1 MLPVCMMVVLL
12 CLQSNALNI
21 AQTYHLQ
28 VGYGDMVI
36 LPCNASTYL
45 EKEEGALLWEAM
57 GEDVAILQGE
67 ELRQADRFKGR
78 FALPSEEHLREGEW
92 SLELGYA
99 LLSDTDLYEC
109 IWQGRKTIS
118 TVWLQVSV
126 PHVERSM
133 LELAGDTVTLPC
145 YIQMSRK
152 QSPDDMFVWWTWNG
166 NTIALFHA
174 DESSFDDL
182 KMVDNDSHEAF
193 HLRISPALM
202 TDSGEYQC
210 LYKTSITDDYTRLGT
225 PESITLTV
233 VETNTTDIED
243 TWLVSTNETT
253 GATED
258 WVSTSQWPGVSTTE
272 TDVIPVFL
280 EDPTQPI
287 EVLTELQ
294 QMEAFEETQSSR
306 PYEAAPETSQ
316 PDTVP
321 WVRYGLIAGVLL
333 VTAVVLCILKA
344 AQRI

>member
-1 MLPVCMMVVLL
+1 MFQAHMCLSFSCYQCRPELDFFRTFNLMFEQQMESKDREGQEEEVCQWLLIIRRKRGLSANQKSFGSISGSSGLHHRPKMLPVCMMVVLL

-174 DESSFDDL
+174 
-182 KMVDNDSHEAF
+182 V
-193 HLRISPALM
+193 
-202 TDSGEYQC
+202 
-210 LYKTSITDDYTRLGT
+210 LY
-225 PESITLTV
+225 
-233 VETNTTDIED
+233 
-243 TWLVSTNETT
+243 
-253 GATED
+253 
-258 WVSTSQWPGVSTTE
+258 
-272 TDVIPVFL
+272 
-280 EDPTQPI
+280 
-287 EVLTELQ
+287 
-294 QMEAFEETQSSR
+294 
-306 PYEAAPETSQ
+306 
-316 PDTVP
+316 
-321 WVRYGLIAGVLL
+321 
-333 VTAVVLCILKA
+333 TADG
-344 AQRI
+344 Q